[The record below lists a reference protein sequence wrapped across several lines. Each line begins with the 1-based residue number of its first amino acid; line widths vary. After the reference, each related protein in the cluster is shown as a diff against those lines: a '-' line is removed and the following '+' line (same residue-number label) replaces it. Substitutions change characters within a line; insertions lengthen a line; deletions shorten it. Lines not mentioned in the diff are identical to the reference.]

1 MIGPRMAFYPDGVL
15 VLARGFAITSARV
28 ECMRPKSTPRET
40 VVTPE
45 VKVRCNSK
53 EPALRYKAA

>member
-1 MIGPRMAFYPDGVL
+1 MAFYPDGVL